1 MHTFSI
7 PTKEDVSP
15 FNKKYFDYFNDKLG
29 IMPNLYAILAYS
41 DTGLDTYMQLQS
53 RKQLLTM
60 EEKEV
65 ISLVVAATN
74 ESVYCLESHTMIAR
88 LNGFNDQQ
96 IAEIKSGRASFHI
109 KYDALARITHSM
121 VLNKCKPE
129 ETTLDHFFAI
139 GYTEAHLVDVILCIG
154 ANMMSNMLTRTMNV
168 QPDTRP
174 ETSI

>member
-15 FNKKYFDYFNDKLG
+15 LNKKYFDYFNDKLG
-29 IMPNLYAILAYS
+29 MMPNLYAILAYS
-41 DTGLDTYMQLQS
+41 ETGLDSYIQLQS
-53 RKQLLTM
+53 RKQLLTV

-65 ISLVVAATN
+65 ISLVVAAMN

-88 LNGFNDQQ
+88 LNGFNEQQ
-96 IAEIKSGRASFHI
+96 IAEIKSGKASFHA

-129 ETTLDHFFAI
+129 ECTLDYFFTM
-139 GYTEAHLVDVILCIG
+139 GYTDVHLLDVILCIG
-154 ANMMSNMLTRTMNV
+154 ANMISNMLTRTMNV
-168 QPDTRP
+168 QPDTP
-174 ETSI
+174 PGISI